1 MKRNILR
8 LALFGV
14 LTLPNISSALTVGGV
29 TWDPNSIFDFGMTA
43 TVWETEVN
51 NIGEFVTFYGSVAD
65 INGVTNFVTP
75 GAELTYFGS
84 FQLLAVGDYDGD
96 LKQNLIFGNATA
108 EFFYDTTNDFNAAD
122 SSTAKSGTSWLTLK
136 GHDFDFWGAVP
147 IPPGAIFSELTAGFD
162 VTHVGDTGS
171 GFGAWDVDVLGGE
184 PASTYLDTNTIAFI
198 NGFALNPPGNADFT
212 FSISFQPQ
220 VGTDLLRAS
229 GEMLGQSKVPEPASL
244 LLLSIG
250 LIGASLANK
259 KYKRYL

>member
-8 LALFGV
+8 LALFGA

-51 NIGEFVTFYGSVAD
+51 NIGNIATFYGSIAD
-65 INGVTNFVTP
+65 INGVNTFVTP
-75 GAELTYFGS
+75 TAELTYFGS
-84 FQLLAVGDYDGD
+84 FELLAVGDYDADG
-96 LKQNLIFGNATA
+96 KQNLIFGNATA
-108 EFFYDTTNDFNAAD
+108 EFFYDTTKNFNAAN
-122 SSTAKSGTSWLTLK
+122 SSTAQNGTSWLTLT

-147 IPPGAIFSELTAGFD
+147 LTPPGSIFSELTAGFD
-162 VTHVGDTGS
+162 VTHLGDTGS
-171 GFGAWDVDVLGGE
+171 GFGAWDVKGG

-198 NGFALNPPGNADFT
+198 NGFALNPPANADFT
-212 FSISFQPQ
+212 FSISFQPSLSP
-220 VGTDLLRAS
+220 GLLRGS
-229 GEMLGQSKVPEPASL
+229 GEMVGQSKVPEPASL

>member
-8 LALFGV
+8 LALFGA

-51 NIGEFVTFYGSVAD
+51 NIGDIVTFYGSVAD

-75 GAELTYFGS
+75 GNELTYFGK
-84 FQLLAVGDYDGD
+84 FQLLAAGDYDTDGN
-96 LKQNLIFGNATA
+96 QNLIFGNATA
-108 EFFYDTTNDFNAAD
+108 EFFYDTTNDFNAAN
-122 SSTAKSGTSWLTLK
+122 SSTAQNGTSWLTLT
-136 GHDFDFWGAVP
+136 GHDFDFWGPVP
-147 IPPGAIFSELTAGFD
+147 LTPPGSIFSELTEGFD

-171 GFGAWDVDVLGGE
+171 GFGAWDVLGG
-184 PASTYLDTNTIAFI
+184 PASTYLDTNSIAFI
-198 NGFALNPPGNADFT
+198 NGFPLNPPANADFT

-220 VGTDLLRAS
+220 VGTVLLRGS

>member
-8 LALFGV
+8 LALFGA

-51 NIGEFVTFYGSVAD
+51 NIGDIVSFYGSVAD
-65 INGVTNFVTP
+65 INGVTSFVTP
-75 GAELTYFGS
+75 GAELTYFGN
-84 FQLLAVGDYDGD
+84 FQLLAVGDYDTDGN
-96 LKQNLIFGNATA
+96 QNLIFGNATA
-108 EFFYDTTNDFNAAD
+108 EFFYDTTNDFNAAN
-122 SSTAKSGTSWLTLK
+122 SSTAQNGTSWLTLT
-136 GHDFDFWGAVP
+136 GHDFDFWGPVP
-147 IPPGAIFSELTAGFD
+147 LTPPGSIFSELTEGFD

-171 GFGAWDVDVLGGE
+171 GFGAWDVKAG
-184 PASTYLDTNTIAFI
+184 PASTYLDTNSIAFI
-198 NGFALNPPGNADFT
+198 NGFPLNPPGNADFT
-212 FSISFQPQ
+212 FSISFQPSLSP
-220 VGTDLLRAS
+220 GLLRGS
-229 GEMLGQSKVPEPASL
+229 GEMVGQSKVPEPASL